1 MLADAYSSRRFIMAS
16 STSNR
21 LLAVVHEAGILRARD
36 AVHAGIARTYI
47 QKAVERGEIE
57 RVGRG
62 VYTLTGQVSSE
73 HQTLFEVTRRVP
85 HAVICLLS
93 AVRLHEMTTANP
105 HEVWIMIDRK
115 ARKPIFT
122 VPQVRVVRCA
132 RGLLNDGVEEM
143 RIESLTMRVTKPAR
157 TVADCFRYRN
167 KIGLEVAIE
176 ALRDCIR
183 KKRCTMDDLWK
194 YAKLT
199 RVANIMRPYMEALA

>member
-1 MLADAYSSRRFIMAS
+1 MQS
-16 STSNR
+16 STSSR
-21 LLAVVHEAGILRARD
+21 LLALVRHAGILRARD

-62 VYTLTGQVSSE
+62 VYTLAGLVTSE
-73 HQTLFEVTRRVP
+73 HQTLLEVTRRVP

-93 AVRLHEMTTANP
+93 ALRLHEMTTANP

-115 ARKPIFT
+115 ARKPTFT
-122 VPQVRVVRCA
+122 VPQMRVMRCA
-132 RGLLNDGVEEM
+132 RELLDEGVEEM
-143 RIESLTMRVTKPAR
+143 RINSLTMRVTNPAR

-176 ALRDCIR
+176 ALRDCIH

-194 YAKLT
+194 YAKVR
-199 RVANIMRPYMEALA
+199 RVANVMRPYMEALA

>member
-1 MLADAYSSRRFIMAS
+1 MSS

-21 LLAVVHEAGILRARD
+21 LLALVHDAGILRARD

-62 VYTLTGQVSSE
+62 VYTLAGQVTSE
-73 HQTLFEVTRRVP
+73 HQTLLEVTRRVP

-93 AVRLHEMTTANP
+93 ALRLHEMTTANP

-115 ARKPIFT
+115 ARKPTFT

-132 RGLLNDGVEEM
+132 RELLNEGVEDM
-143 RIESLTMRVTKPAR
+143 RIDSLTMRVTNPAR

-167 KIGLEVAIE
+167 KIGLEVAID

-194 YAKLT
+194 YAKVRL
-199 RVANIMRPYMEALA
+199 VANIMRPYMEALA